1 MVNVP
6 YMEHVGYDFVVLRS
20 CLRKHLRDR
29 KGAVV
34 KKHAGL
40 EHTGI
45 LSANR
50 ICVMVGKHTWSLTQ
64 YGT

>member
-1 MVNVP
+1 
-6 YMEHVGYDFVVLRS
+6 MEHVGYDFVVLRS